1 MVQAPITTPITT
13 EAEARDWLRR
23 VLHVDDVTMA
33 RLARL
38 VDLLV
43 EENERQNLIAR
54 GTIPM
59 VWQRHIVDS
68 AQLLAVPRETLPEGS
83 WLDLGTGAGFPGL
96 VIAALQPERPV
107 TLVDSRR
114 LRTEWLARAAQE
126 LGLAHVQVVLARVED
141 LPDQQHAVLSA
152 RAFAPL
158 DKLLAISARFSTSET
173 VWLLPKGAKA
183 AQELA
188 ILPETWRHLFHVE
201 QSLTDPAAGVIAG
214 RLLGGNPPKPARP
227 GGSLQRGSRR

>member
-1 MVQAPITTPITT
+1 MMTPDMQGNSQETTMVQAPITT

-107 TLVDSRR
+107 TLVDRVVCGPNGSPAPRRNWGLPMCKSFWHASKTCRINSMRCFRRALLRRWTSFLRFLRVFPHRKRCGCCQKGRR
-114 LRTEWLARAAQE
+114 LRRNWLYC
-126 LGLAHVQVVLARVED
+126 
-141 LPDQQHAVLSA
+141 
-152 RAFAPL
+152 
-158 DKLLAISARFSTSET
+158 
-173 VWLLPKGAKA
+173 
-183 AQELA
+183 
-188 ILPETWRHLFHVE
+188 
-201 QSLTDPAAGVIAG
+201 
-214 RLLGGNPPKPARP
+214 PKP
-227 GGSLQRGSRR
+227 GGTCSTWNNR